1 MSQSPRELV
10 VSSKGTPF
18 AQDITVRNHTLSADE
33 PIDVGGGD
41 TGPDPY
47 ELLLASLGS
56 CTAITVQ
63 MYARNKG
70 WRVENVTV
78 RLTHTKVHAKD
89 CQECE
94 EETGYIDVIGKQ
106 VDVVGD
112 LTDEQHARLRQIAD
126 KCPVHRTL
134 EGVLH
139 VHTQTS
145 D

>member
-1 MSQSPRELV
+1 MSQTPRELV
-10 VSSKGTPF
+10 VTSKGTPF
-18 AQDITVRNHTLSADE
+18 AQDITVRGHALSADE
-33 PIDVGGGD
+33 PVDVGGGD

-70 WRVENVTV
+70 WRIENVTV

-94 EETGYIDVIGKQ
+94 EETGYIDIIEKRVE
-106 VDVVGD
+106 VAGD
-112 LTDEQHARLRQIAD
+112 LSDEQHDRLLQIAD

-134 EGVLH
+134 TGYVRIRSG
-139 VHTQTS
+139 Q
-145 D
+145 